1 MKHFFVFH
9 LLRLRVRISDKSLL
23 RVFDVLLHNVWI
35 SDETLL
41 LVFDI
46 IITSESL
53 DILFPVVLILDE
65 ALFLVLDTD
74 YCWVLKYQIKIHLQI
89 NV

>member
-1 MKHFFVFH
+1 M
-9 LLRLRVRISDKSLL
+9 S
-23 RVFDVLLHNVWI
+23 VWK

-46 IITSESL
+46 IITSKCL

-65 ALFLVLDTD
+65 ALFLVLDI
-74 YCWVLKYQIKIHLQI
+74 LLLGA
-89 NV
+89 